1 MYKIARKSKKCVCL
15 IFILQVFPNSK
26 VDSLNL
32 ELKFKGIDIPNL
44 LKGLE
49 LGCHKIHKK
58 MIHIFQWIVQ
68 FQNDANKIIKPYLPY
83 LITYLENICNTS
95 AEPDVIRAAQKFL
108 ENEINILKK

>member
-1 MYKIARKSKKCVCL
+1 
-15 IFILQVFPNSK
+15 
-26 VDSLNL
+26 
-32 ELKFKGIDIPNL
+32 
-44 LKGLE
+44 
-49 LGCHKIHKK
+49 